1 MATKFLKKT
10 TRNQIAITIMGTD
23 CSDLKTFNFGHTTF
37 FQELKYFMKSD
48 YAQYLED
55 EKFQG
60 LQFSSDGLKQDYNE
74 QNRKENI
81 IYYWNKF
88 SENIK
93 HLNIIK

>member
-55 EKFQG
+55 EKFKDFG
-60 LQFSSDGLKQDYNE
+60 IGYEYNE
-74 QNRKENI
+74 KNRKKNI